1 MPRERC
7 LLARPVARVDG
18 LGLARDRSCGRLDSS
33 RPGRGRQPDHITS
46 DAGYLSRSA
55 LAELGRAA
63 RPYAA
68 MVQRGRPQSA
78 LPSSNGER
86 YSHQASPPRIASPP
100 VAVFF
105 PPREKAWLG
114 GCFFTS
120 NRFCVNCS
128 WLLVRSLPGRCSQT
142 HFPTWPRPEKERQTT
157 LSGGSLGSCV
167 DEERSQLRELM

>member
-114 GCFFTS
+114 GCFFHFKPFLCELFVAARPFVARALQS
-120 NRFCVNCS
+120 NSFPDLASSREGKTNYS
-128 WLLVRSLPGRCSQT
+128 KRWITRLVCR
-142 HFPTWPRPEKERQTT
+142 
-157 LSGGSLGSCV
+157 
-167 DEERSQLRELM
+167 

>member
-1 MPRERC
+1 MRTHGGGSVASGAPSPGT
-7 LLARPVARVDG
+7 PVACDGRLG
-18 LGLARDRSCGRLDSS
+18 LGLGTGLVGGQQPRP
-33 RPGRGRQPDHITS
+33 RPGRGGQLDHITS

-100 VAVFF
+100 RGRFF
-105 PPREKAWLG
+105 PLG
-114 GCFFTS
+114 RRPGWAGVFFTS

-167 DEERSQLRELM
+167 D

>member
-55 LAELGRAA
+55 LAERGEQLVLTLRWFKEADHSRPSRPLMESGTPTRRVRPALRA
-63 RPYAA
+63 
-68 MVQRGRPQSA
+68 
-78 LPSSNGER
+78 
-86 YSHQASPPRIASPP
+86 H

-105 PPREKAWLG
+105 PLGRRPRWV
-114 GCFFTS
+114 FFTS